1 LTIKATIVSD
11 NHFITYKKFKVVRST
26 HPQVR
31 KIKRLQKGHSAH
43 GNKVW
48 RSAFVLIDYL
58 TTYPLESG
66 AKVLDIGC
74 GWGLSGLYLNKNY
87 NAQVMGIDID
97 PTVEPYIKL
106 QGEIN
111 QCTMGFEK
119 RSFESFTASELSY
132 FDYLIGADICFWD
145 EMTDPLFN
153 LIKRARKGNVQKILI
168 ADPGRPPFWDLAD
181 RCANKLQSEVI
192 TRRLCHPWKTE
203 KYILVI

>member
-1 LTIKATIVSD
+1 MRNYHYFQINNFKA
-11 NHFITYKKFKVVRST
+11 VRST
-26 HPQVR
+26 HPYVR
-31 KIKRLQKGHSAH
+31 RIKRLEKGHSAH

-48 RSAFVLIDYL
+48 RSAFALIDYL

-87 NAQVMGIDID
+87 GAQVTGIDID

-111 QCTMGFEK
+111 QCSMDFQK
-119 RSFESFTASELSY
+119 RSFESFTTAELSEY
-132 FDYLIGADICFWD
+132 DYLIGADICFWD

-153 LIKRARKGNVQKILI
+153 FIRRARKGNVKKIAI

-192 TRRLCHPWKTE
+192 TRRLSHPWKTE